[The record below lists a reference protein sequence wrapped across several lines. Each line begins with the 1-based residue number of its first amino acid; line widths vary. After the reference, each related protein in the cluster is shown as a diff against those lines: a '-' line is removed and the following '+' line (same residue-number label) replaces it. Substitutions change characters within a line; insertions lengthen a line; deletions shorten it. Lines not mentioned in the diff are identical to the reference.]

1 MTEQTKCPIS
11 EVSMESVFEETILQK
26 YKVTYYFCKECGLLK
41 TEKPFW
47 LSEAYS
53 EAIGDTDTGVLM
65 RNIVNSD
72 WLEVLLKSLFIEKG
86 KFLDVAGGYGLL
98 TRLMRDKGFDCYTT
112 DKFCQNLFAK
122 TFEPD
127 TYFKADALFAFEVF
141 EHIDNPLEFLHTLF
155 EKYSCKTII
164 FSTKTFSDTIP
175 SRDWW
180 YYSFEDGRHIT
191 FYQPKTLSR
200 LAERLGCKFYMINPD
215 LHIITDKQLSA
226 FSRLL
231 IFNKHIWRL
240 YSFYIR
246 RKRKGLSKM
255 LDDHLVMQKRFN
267 KG

>member
-47 LSEAYS
+47 LNEAYS

-72 WLEVLLKSLFIEKG
+72 WLEVLLESLFIEKG

-127 TYFKADALFAFEVF
+127 AYFKADALFAFEVF

-155 EKYSCKTII
+155 EKYYFLLRI
-164 FSTKTFSDTIP
+164 FCM
-175 SRDWW
+175 
-180 YYSFEDGRHIT
+180 
-191 FYQPKTLSR
+191 
-200 LAERLGCKFYMINPD
+200 A
-215 LHIITDKQLSA
+215 
-226 FSRLL
+226 
-231 IFNKHIWRL
+231 
-240 YSFYIR
+240 
-246 RKRKGLSKM
+246 
-255 LDDHLVMQKRFN
+255 
-267 KG
+267 